1 MKNEINKIFEDSNEN
16 NDDEN
21 LGQIPRNVSLPF
33 LSFEEVST
41 AKEDNNK
48 NNIPTFDLNKI
59 FQFNF
64 SYNFEL
70 LKSLLETMILNQ
82 REGQK
87 ELLKM
92 KKDTDI
98 KINQIENNI
107 IDMKMKVSNPK
118 VMEELKK
125 KKEILEKESRKLNNQ
140 VIKEKSLQI
149 IRPVKKQ
156 KEANSI
162 FYLNNLKVSK

>member
-1 MKNEINKIFEDSNEN
+1 
-16 NDDEN
+16 
-21 LGQIPRNVSLPF
+21 
-33 LSFEEVST
+33 
-41 AKEDNNK
+41 
-48 NNIPTFDLNKI
+48 
-59 FQFNF
+59 
-64 SYNFEL
+64 
-70 LKSLLETMILNQ
+70 
-82 REGQK
+82 
-87 ELLKM
+87 M